1 MIKGG
6 CFCGLVR
13 YEATG
18 EPFHET
24 NCHCSI
30 CRRASGAA
38 FVTWFTVPRASFRFV
53 RGAPTKFRS
62 TDRAARRFC
71 PRCGTHLTFEHHDLP
86 DEIDVSTCSLDD
98 PNGLPPKQH
107 IHTSSRLDWIKL
119 ADGLPEYREER
130 DM

>member
-18 EPFHET
+18 EPLHET

-30 CRRASGAA
+30 CRRTSGAA
-38 FVTWFTVPRASFRFV
+38 FVTWFTVQRASFRFV
-53 RGAPTKFRS
+53 RGTPTEFQS
-62 TDRAARRFC
+62 TDKAARRFC
-71 PRCGTHLTFEHHDLP
+71 PRCGTHLTFEHRDLP

-98 PNGLPPKQH
+98 SNRLPPKQH